1 MLELLPASTAVKL
14 DNTYGS
20 QIIKFGFNSFL
31 DGNFSHYDCP
41 YIASGCWTDKN
52 TLVVKANLI
61 GECIGKVIMQFSF
74 KKDGAV
80 TIFSRKT
87 EEILF
92 GEYSGFAQSN

>member
-1 MLELLPASTAVKL
+1 MDGISAIMIAHILLQDA
-14 DNTYGS
+14 G
-20 QIIKFGFNSFL
+20 QI
-31 DGNFSHYDCP
+31 
-41 YIASGCWTDKN
+41 KN

>member
-1 MLELLPASTAVKL
+1 
-14 DNTYGS
+14 
-20 QIIKFGFNSFL
+20 
-31 DGNFSHYDCP
+31 
-41 YIASGCWTDKN
+41 
-52 TLVVKANLI
+52 
-61 GECIGKVIMQFSF
+61 MQFSF